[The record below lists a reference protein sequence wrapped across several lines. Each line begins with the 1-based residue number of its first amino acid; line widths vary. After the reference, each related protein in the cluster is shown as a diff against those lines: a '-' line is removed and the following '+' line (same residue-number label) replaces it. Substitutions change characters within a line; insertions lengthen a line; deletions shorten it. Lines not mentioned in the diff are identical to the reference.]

1 MPEPTHKPSLL
12 DRLREQ
18 SDAMRGQD
26 TARRRPVEEAL
37 KDIDR
42 QLWQAFKW
50 LDEALHHLEVIRP
63 QVAHDFRLDPVLT
76 IASPRYDKGFVSYRR
91 KAYAGQDLLE
101 QVELFYRMTQDTPVV
116 LKVLPAAATA
126 FEEKL
131 RAAHLPYQYQTEQ
144 DEARVVRQG
153 VFTITPAVTASVRFL
168 PDYRRQVVEVTL
180 RNVDRF
186 ESVILEFAPEK
197 LDEAALEDLVRFI
210 LGEANTFLRRAPLA
224 GMGRRS
230 PPVVPA
236 AAHAAP

>member
-1 MPEPTHKPSLL
+1 MPDPEQKPSLL

-18 SDAMRGQD
+18 SDSMRGQD

-42 QLWQAFKW
+42 LLWRAFKW

-63 QVAHDFRLDPVLT
+63 QVAHDFRLEPVLT

-91 KAYAGQDLLE
+91 KPYAGQDLLE
-101 QVELFYRMTQDTPVV
+101 NVEVFYRMTQDAPIV
-116 LKVLPAAATA
+116 LKVQPSAAVAI
-126 FEEKL
+126 EERL

-144 DEARVVRQG
+144 DGTRVVRQG
-153 VFTITPAVTASVRFL
+153 VFTITPAVTASVRFA

-186 ESVILEFAPEK
+186 ESVILEFVPEK

-210 LGEANTFLRRAPLA
+210 LGEANSFLRRAPLA
-224 GMGRRS
+224 GMGRR
-230 PPVVPA
+230 PAAAVA